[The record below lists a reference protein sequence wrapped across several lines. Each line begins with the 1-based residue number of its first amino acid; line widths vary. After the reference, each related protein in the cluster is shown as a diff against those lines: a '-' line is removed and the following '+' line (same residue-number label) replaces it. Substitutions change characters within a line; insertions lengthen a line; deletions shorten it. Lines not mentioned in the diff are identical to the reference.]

1 VGQCCGLLRK
11 KQKYSTL
18 GPDGETKQPDSRRRK
33 QKPEESPAGA
43 HLLVS
48 EEADAG
54 FDLGEIEFADM
65 PSNRRASNMEV
76 RRLQEQILSL
86 EREIDDLE
94 QDNTT
99 LAQKVNSYAAQAQ
112 KLINEN
118 RQLTLKSK
126 NIVVHNPYEEDLKQC
141 RLTIEQQ
148 NKEIASLK
156 SAKASSVPS
165 AVDDQY
171 VKDLE
176 SRIAEQKQIFEKEM
190 ADLRAE
196 NNAFENELLLRQ
208 QLMTSGREE
217 SGAISALNVK
227 LQQEIERLQNENEC
241 LRDEIEEFNEKADS
255 EQDMQK
261 LVSNKDFEIS
271 GLQTE
276 LQEAKTALAA
286 SELGMEQM
294 KDEIAE
300 LRKLGAAAAK
310 ASEME
315 SQVFMLTTELEEK
328 TEENHKLEERLKK
341 TLASVSFEVDA
352 NAAEKKGLEMEVER
366 LKEEADQKLKKMRE
380 KLTALEASLEAE
392 KQMVVE
398 FQMKIDEFTQTN
410 KKLQSENSELSSQ
423 LEERSTQMKSLET
436 QLEQEKSAKSDA
448 SGEMQIL
455 HAENA
460 GLKAKCQEL
469 TQNLTEQTQI
479 NEKVQ
484 TENSQLTSQ
493 LEERNAQIKA
503 VEIQLDQE
511 QSAKS
516 DAGSEIQIL
525 RAENADLKVKCQEL
539 TENLT
544 ARDGDVEEAG
554 KVKSTLEAHLEAE
567 KSARNEESARL
578 KNEIGDLKAQVLS
591 LESQNNE
598 MKAQSE
604 DRIALQTEK
613 ETLESELKTRAD
625 AVLRLGKEVDDIQ
638 TQLDSARQQITELQD
653 TNASLLTEN
662 TSISTERNELQSMV
676 SDLEEK
682 LKAID
687 LEKGK
692 RILESENLNLK
703 KQNQRLSHE
712 LEKRNSSTKE
722 MEEQIAVLK
731 RLNSGDSE
739 TLHTSV

>member
-18 GPDGETKQPDSRRRK
+18 GPDGETKQSDSRRRK

-48 EEADAG
+48 EEAEAG
-54 FDLGEIEFADM
+54 YDLGEVQFAEM
-65 PSNRRASNMEV
+65 PSDRRSSNMEV

-86 EREIDDLE
+86 ETEIDALE
-94 QDNTT
+94 EDNNT

-126 NIVVHNPYEEDLKQC
+126 NIIVHNPYEEDLKQC

-176 SRIAEQKQIFEKEM
+176 SRIAEQKQVFEKEM

-217 SGAISALNVK
+217 SGAISALNEK

-241 LRDEIEEFNEKADS
+241 LRDEIEECKEKEGS
-255 EQDMQK
+255 MQK
-261 LVSNKDFEIS
+261 LISDKDFEIS

-286 SELGMEQM
+286 SELGVEQM
-294 KDEIAE
+294 KDEMVE
-300 LRKLGAAAAK
+300 LRKVGAAAAK

-328 TEENHKLEERLKK
+328 TEESNKLEERLKK

-352 NAAEKKGLEMEVER
+352 NAAEKKGLQLEVDR
-366 LKEEADQKLKKMRE
+366 LKEEGEQKLAEIRE
-380 KLTALEASLEAE
+380 KFASLEASLEVEKKMVAE
-392 KQMVVE
+392 LKTKVE
-398 FQMKIDEFTQTN
+398 TLTQTN
-410 KKLQSENSELSSQ
+410 AKLQEENSQLSSQ
-423 LEERSTQMKSLET
+423 FEEKSAQMKSLET
-436 QLEQEKSAKSDA
+436 KLDQEKSAKLDAGAELTTQLEALTQTNAKLQEENSQLSSQFEEKSAQIQALETQLNQEKTAKSDA
-448 SGEMQIL
+448 GGEIQIL
-455 HAENA
+455 RAENVD
-460 GLKAKCQEL
+460 LQAKCQEL
-469 TQNLTEQTQI
+469 TQNLT
-479 NEKVQ
+479 
-484 TENSQLTSQ
+484 
-493 LEERNAQIKA
+493 
-503 VEIQLDQE
+503 
-511 QSAKS
+511 
-516 DAGSEIQIL
+516 
-525 RAENADLKVKCQEL
+525 
-539 TENLT
+539 
-544 ARDGDVEEAG
+544 ARDGEVEEAG
-554 KVKSTLEAHLEAE
+554 KMKSTLEAQLEEE

-578 KNEIGDLKAQVLS
+578 KNEMEDLKVQLLS
-591 LESQNNE
+591 LEAQNNE

-604 DRIALQTEK
+604 SRDALQAEK
-613 ETLESELKTRAD
+613 GKLESELKTRAD
-625 AVLRLGKEVDDIQ
+625 AVLRLGKEVDDLQ
-638 TQLDSARQQITELQD
+638 SKLDAAGQQISELQD
-653 TNASLLTEN
+653 TNAGLVTEN
-662 TSISTERNELQSMV
+662 TSISTERKELQFMV
-676 SDLEEK
+676 SELEEK

-712 LEKRNSSTKE
+712 LEKRESSTQE
-722 MEEQIAVLK
+722 MEQQISVLK

>member
-1 VGQCCGLLRK
+1 MPLVPRKPHGLLRK

-18 GPDGETKQPDSRRRK
+18 GPDGETKQSDSRRRK

-48 EEADAG
+48 EEAEAG
-54 FDLGEIEFADM
+54 YDLGEVQFAEM
-65 PSNRRASNMEV
+65 PSDRRSSNMEV

-86 EREIDDLE
+86 ETEIDALE
-94 QDNTT
+94 EDNNT

-126 NIVVHNPYEEDLKQC
+126 NIIVHNPYEEDLKQC

-176 SRIAEQKQIFEKEM
+176 SRIAEQKQVFEKEM

-217 SGAISALNVK
+217 SGAISALNEK

-241 LRDEIEEFNEKADS
+241 LRDEIEECKEKEGS
-255 EQDMQK
+255 MQK
-261 LVSNKDFEIS
+261 LISDKDFEIS

-286 SELGMEQM
+286 SELGVEQM
-294 KDEIAE
+294 KDEMVE
-300 LRKLGAAAAK
+300 LRKVGAAAAK

-328 TEENHKLEERLKK
+328 TEESNKLEERLKK

-352 NAAEKKGLEMEVER
+352 NAAEKKGLQLEVDR
-366 LKEEADQKLKKMRE
+366 LKEEGEQKLAEIRE
-380 KLTALEASLEAE
+380 KFASLEASLEVEKKMVAE
-392 KQMVVE
+392 LKTKVE
-398 FQMKIDEFTQTN
+398 TLTQTN
-410 KKLQSENSELSSQ
+410 AKLQEENSQLSSQ
-423 LEERSTQMKSLET
+423 FEEKSAQMKSLET
-436 QLEQEKSAKSDA
+436 KLDQEKSAKLDAGAELTTQLEALTQTNAKLQEENSQLSSQFEEKSAQIQALETQLNQEKTAKSDA
-448 SGEMQIL
+448 GGEIQIL
-455 HAENA
+455 RAENVD
-460 GLKAKCQEL
+460 LQAKCQEL
-469 TQNLTEQTQI
+469 TQNLT
-479 NEKVQ
+479 
-484 TENSQLTSQ
+484 
-493 LEERNAQIKA
+493 
-503 VEIQLDQE
+503 
-511 QSAKS
+511 
-516 DAGSEIQIL
+516 
-525 RAENADLKVKCQEL
+525 
-539 TENLT
+539 
-544 ARDGDVEEAG
+544 ARDGEVEEAG
-554 KVKSTLEAHLEAE
+554 KMKSTLEAQLEEE

-578 KNEIGDLKAQVLS
+578 KNEMEDLKVQLLS
-591 LESQNNE
+591 LEAQNNE

-604 DRIALQTEK
+604 SRDALQAEK
-613 ETLESELKTRAD
+613 GKLESELKTRAD
-625 AVLRLGKEVDDIQ
+625 AVLRLGKEVDDLQ
-638 TQLDSARQQITELQD
+638 SKLDAAGQQISELQD
-653 TNASLLTEN
+653 TNAGLVTEN
-662 TSISTERNELQSMV
+662 TSISTERKELQFMV
-676 SDLEEK
+676 SELEEK

-712 LEKRNSSTKE
+712 LEKRESSTQE
-722 MEEQIAVLK
+722 MEQQISVLK